1 MTSEPNI
8 PKSHEY
14 RYGSSRGRAW
24 RPKRKLT
31 LQVSAVIRSRRP
43 SFSTVFTEGV
53 CIGCSWIM
61 ERFQPCAG
69 SSRRA
74 RYCLQAG
81 VVTTTTRTGS
91 ILSMRYTRS
100 SRQVLLASKHM
111 IHPESV
117 NISLVG
123 RSRKRALGNILCCHI
138 TKVPCSWPREETQQW
153 PRLKQQS
160 HAQPQR
166 FDLIPALRS
175 YARPIFRVNAQA
187 SPSYQTYT
195 CRSVCC
201 RSLNASKLCPLA
213 CKHVSC
219 LHQITSNSAA
229 IPAANRHMTICHI
242 THDKT
247 CINIQAQDMAE
258 YLGIDA
264 ESESDLLDI
273 ARMAVAAPTPPDW
286 QQINR
291 PDGSGMFRSIN
302 MLQLASHWMMF
313 CMLLAC
319 LPSVPLALAICV
331 FCTCRPC
338 LTPLQ
343 STTPFL
349 QKANHTST
357 PASSHLAFQ

>member
-1 MTSEPNI
+1 MASDQKN
-8 PKSHEY
+8 EY
-14 RYGSSRGRAW
+14 RYRSGRGRAW

-31 LQVSAVIRSRRP
+31 LRVSAAIRSRRP
-43 SFSTVFTEGV
+43 PFSTVFTEGV
-53 CIGCSWIM
+53 CIGCSWKM

-123 RSRKRALGNILCCHI
+123 RSRKRALGNILCCHT

-166 FDLIPALRS
+166 FDLIPALHS

-187 SPSYQTYT
+187 SPSYQTCT
-195 CRSVCC
+195 C
-201 RSLNASKLCPLA
+201 RSLNASKLCQLA
-213 CKHVSC
+213 CKHVPC
-219 LHQITSNSAA
+219 LHQTTSNSAA
-229 IPAANRHMTICHI
+229 IPAADRQTY
-242 THDKT
+242 DRK
-247 CINIQAQDMAE
+247 CINIQAQDMAQ

-286 QQINR
+286 QRIDR
-291 PDGSGMFRSIN
+291 PDGSGMFRSFN
-302 MLQLASHWMMF
+302 TLQLASHGTMF

-319 LPSVPLALAICV
+319 LPSMPFALAICV
-331 FCTCRPC
+331 FCTCRLC

-343 STTPFL
+343 SKTSFL
-349 QKANHTST
+349 QKVNNIST
-357 PASSHLAFQ
+357 PASRHLAFQ